1 MEVFIYSVCYDLL
14 QKMISLELLID
25 LLILQWRLL

>member
-1 MEVFIYSVCYDLL
+1 VEVFIYSVYYDLL